1 MDRMHCITLDIADG
15 GVEGGAEARRRGGAS
30 TPTRQCR
37 QLPVHNGARSH
48 GFVHRPRPSPYNFL
62 IMSNYDQLH
71 RQCRT
76 LENLFDSKLT
86 SYSQL
91 VSNISRPGQDIEAS
105 GSSERWRD
113 LELELDD
120 LSIKV
125 SNLFSTFRCSFSEG
139 FRIVGRNQ

>member
-1 MDRMHCITLDIADG
+1 
-15 GVEGGAEARRRGGAS
+15 
-30 TPTRQCR
+30 
-37 QLPVHNGARSH
+37 
-48 GFVHRPRPSPYNFL
+48 
-62 IMSNYDQLH
+62 MSNYDQLH

-125 SNLFSTFRCSFSEG
+125 SDFLTLSVVLFLRG
-139 FRIVGRNQ
+139 FG

>member
-1 MDRMHCITLDIADG
+1 M
-15 GVEGGAEARRRGGAS
+15 S
-30 TPTRQCR
+30 T
-37 QLPVHNGARSH
+37 
-48 GFVHRPRPSPYNFL
+48 
-62 IMSNYDQLH
+62 YDQLH

-91 VSNISRPGQDIEAS
+91 VANISRPGQDIESS

-120 LSIKV
+120 LSTKV
-125 SNLFSTFRCSFSEG
+125 TNLYNYLCLVNSE
-139 FRIVGRNQ
+139 